1 MGGALSEAAWD
12 EADLAIRLCRALDL
26 AKRVITWFASEGYSD
41 PESPAN
47 SFQPE
52 KPLGETAML
61 IYAASGARR
70 LPQIATRIA
79 EVAELLLPHARSA
92 QTLLNMALH
101 PALCLDFAVPHILL
115 SKLGYTDPRMDDFLR
130 SCFASQA
137 RNGRQRPPAG
147 SLEGRWVESLWTG
160 AEPGPA
166 WYRDLRN
173 SVLNWPLDILGGFRD
188 EAYAFTH
195 LVMYCTDFGFRP
207 AFLPR
212 PRAVVLQEA
221 ASLLAK
227 YLDREDYDLAGE
239 VIMAWPL
246 TGAPWSAAAA
256 FGFRVLTGVEDHA
269 GVLPGGTTRPDRL
282 HQLEGREKTRYALG
296 TAYHTGYVMGFLCA
310 ASLRE
315 GRAPPAR
322 IAGPRFD
329 EGFLDHVIA
338 TLDRDQGHWQPE
350 LRALNEAERNALCPL
365 LLDLAIVQRC
375 RKHDY
380 GAVRELLARAHQHGS
395 ARSPLCGQSAELL
408 ERLTAY
414 ASYSIQDPR
423 SDQRGLN

>member
-1 MGGALSEAAWD
+1 
-12 EADLAIRLCRALDL
+12 
-26 AKRVITWFASEGYSD
+26 
-41 PESPAN
+41 
-47 SFQPE
+47 
-52 KPLGETAML
+52 ML

-246 TGAPWSAAAA
+246 TGAPWSPAAA

-380 GAVRELLARAHQHGS
+380 GAVRELLARAHQHGLS
-395 ARSPLCGQSAELL
+395 RSPLCGQSAELL